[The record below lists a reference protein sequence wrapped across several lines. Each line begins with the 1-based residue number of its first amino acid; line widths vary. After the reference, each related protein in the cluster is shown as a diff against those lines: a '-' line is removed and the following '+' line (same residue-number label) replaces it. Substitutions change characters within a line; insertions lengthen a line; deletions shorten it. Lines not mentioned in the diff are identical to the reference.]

1 MGLVSHRELS
11 SEHEPP
17 AGGDGVGESPP
28 SIRIVIWSGTAWGL
42 GVHHSP
48 EFGLPEA
55 HWDSDTDACF
65 TLDTN
70 PILNVCVT
78 LDMYAP
84 PMFGVSMPRES
95 RAL

>member
-28 SIRIVIWSGTAWGL
+28 SIRIVIWSGTACGL
-42 GVHHSP
+42 GVHHLP

-65 TLDTN
+65 TLDSY
-70 PILNVCVT
+70 P
-78 LDMYAP
+78 P

-95 RAL
+95 PPLYWHTYLNRYV